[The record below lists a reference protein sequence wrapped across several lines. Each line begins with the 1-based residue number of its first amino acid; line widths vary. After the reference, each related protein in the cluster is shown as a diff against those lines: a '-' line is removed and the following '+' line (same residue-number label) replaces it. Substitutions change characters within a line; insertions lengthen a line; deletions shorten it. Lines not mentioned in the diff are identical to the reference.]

1 MRKVLLVLVILLAGG
16 VVVADRLGVKVAQ
29 DEIAKQVAAQY
40 NLPRKPGV
48 TIHGVPFLTQAI
60 GGEYDQIDVSIGD
73 WTQQN
78 ITISDLKIELTGLKA
93 PLSEVISGNNSNM
106 AARTA
111 TASAIIPYDVIKKRA
126 PKGVKGISPE
136 GKDLKLQGTYAFL
149 GFNTD
154 VTMVVSVKATPD
166 GIAITPQSVQ
176 TAASSIPVSV
186 LQQRL
191 TFTVPVRNLPI
202 GSRISKV
209 EVTPN
214 GLRVAATADNVKFND
229 LPKA

>member
-16 VVVADRLGVKVAQ
+16 VVVADRIGVRVAQ

-40 NLPRKPGV
+40 NLQRKPGV
-48 TIHGVPFLTQAI
+48 SIHGLPFLTQAI
-60 GGEYDQIDVSIGD
+60 GGEYDQIDVNIGD

-78 ITISDLKIELTGLKA
+78 VTVSDLKIEVTGLKA
-93 PLSEVISGNNSNM
+93 PLNEVISGNTSNM
-106 AARTA
+106 TARTA
-111 TASAIIPYDVIKKRA
+111 TASAIVPYDVIKKRA
-126 PKGVKGISPE
+126 PQGVKGISAE

-149 GFNTD
+149 GFNAD
-154 VTMVVSVKATPD
+154 VTMVVSVKATPQ

-176 TAASSIPVSV
+176 TGVGSIPISV

-191 TFTVPVRNLPI
+191 TFTMPVRNLPI

-209 EVTPN
+209 EVTPD